1 MVKQRLSVSRF
12 FGAFAAM
19 ACAIA
24 VQISRL
30 ARSAVQAL
38 VGLIAAMTLLAS
50 AAAAQ
55 PAAPPL
61 AQAPAAPAMEAAAP
75 EIPGYVL
82 GQGDRLRVIV
92 FGEEDLS
99 GEFIVDGSGR
109 FAMPLVGEMQAA
121 GLTQRQL
128 ERQIEGVLRT
138 GYLNDPRVAIEIMNA
153 RPFYILGEVTRPG
166 EYPYA
171 SGLTVFKAVATA
183 GGFTPLANQT
193 RVVIKRAGA
202 DQEEEVPLTG
212 AASVQ
217 PGDTI
222 RVLKG
227 AFYIL
232 GEVNQAGEYPFSEGM
247 TVQNAVAM
255 ARGFT
260 YRAATGHVF
269 LKRAGELKEQ
279 RVKLTP
285 DLLVQPGDTVRIVE
299 RFF

>member
-1 MVKQRLSVSRF
+1 MVKQGLSVSRF
-12 FGAFAAM
+12 FGAIAIA
-19 ACAIA
+19 ACAIPA
-24 VQISRL
+24 RFSRL
-30 ARSAVQAL
+30 ARDAGRAFGAL
-38 VGLIAAMTLLAS
+38 LAALTLLSS
-50 AAAAQ
+50 AAFAQ
-55 PAAPPL
+55 SLAPAP
-61 AQAPAAPAMEAAAP
+61 APAAEAPAP

-82 GQGDRLRVIV
+82 GQGDRLRLIV

-109 FAMPLVGEMQAA
+109 FAMPLVGEVQAA

-128 ERQIEGVLRT
+128 ERQIEGVLRS

-202 DQEEEVPLTG
+202 DEEVEVPLTG

-260 YRAATGHVF
+260 YRAATGFVF
-269 LKRAGELKEQ
+269 LKRAGEMKEQ